1 MFGLYNHVKRPR
13 TDTSRSGILKEERR
27 PGAYLYPTHKEQWVA
42 ANPTRGD
49 LVHIVL
55 DAINPVESLKRMH
68 VPKHISHMVL
78 QRICKVNAE
87 NRDTSEAYGFCRAIA
102 ISEMEK
108 PANPYSTHSPRDYDG
123 PTESQL
129 ERLYKL
135 HIPHG
140 NPLLTSEE
148 GINICISTSTVID
161 GKTRSNVPMLY
172 STQGFKFSARSI
184 IVAEDLEHVAEHIER
199 HCQNQAN
206 RLIASYTPEC
216 LTNIDIYY

>member
-1 MFGLYNHVKRPR
+1 MFGLYNHVKRLK

-27 PGAYLYPTHKEQWVA
+27 PGAYLYPTNKEQWVA
-42 ANPTRGD
+42 AKPARGD

-78 QRICKVNAE
+78 QRICKITAE
-87 NRDTSEAYGFCRAIA
+87 NRDSSEAYGFSRAIA

-108 PANPYSTHSPRDYDG
+108 PTSSYAIYSRRDYNG

-129 ERLYKL
+129 ERLYKM
-135 HIPHG
+135 HIPQG

-161 GKTRSNVPMLY
+161 GKTHSNIPMLY
-172 STQGFKFSARSI
+172 NTQGFKFSARSI

-199 HCQNQAN
+199 FCQNQAN
-206 RLIASYTPEC
+206 RVIASFTPEC